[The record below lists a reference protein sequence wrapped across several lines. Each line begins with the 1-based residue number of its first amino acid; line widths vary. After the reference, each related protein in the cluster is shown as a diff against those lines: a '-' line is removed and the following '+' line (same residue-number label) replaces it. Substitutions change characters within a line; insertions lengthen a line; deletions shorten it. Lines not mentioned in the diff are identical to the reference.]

1 MNIYEI
7 RCRCAN
13 YESYEAREDYEM
25 AIGFY
30 ATKELAENAVKNL
43 DILKVSKF
51 EFPKL
56 IKEYTEQDL
65 NERNPYRNT
74 DVSRKYIRGAQISD
88 ADDEE
93 DEDLKLSWKL
103 WDFYFEIIEHEL
115 IGS

>member
-1 MNIYEI
+1 MKIYEI

-13 YESYEAREDYEM
+13 YESYEAREDYET

-30 ATKELAENAVKNL
+30 AAKELAENAVKNL

-56 IKEYTEQDL
+56 IKEYDEQEL
-65 NERNPYRNT
+65 YERNPMRNT
-74 DVSRKYIRGAQISD
+74 DTSRKYIRGAQISD

-93 DEDLKLSWKL
+93 DEDLKLPWKL
-103 WDFYFEIIEHEL
+103 WDLYFEVIEHEL